1 MTLDTMLLA
10 GAGVL
15 LAALGAA
22 RLSSSVGLPSLLL
35 FLFLGVGVGLWV
47 EFDDAALAHDLGFA
61 ALVLILGEGGF
72 TTKWREMR
80 PILSLAGLLALGLEL
95 DEERNLSPNR
105 GARRISTD
113 TSPVS
118 VLVIPTNEELA
129 IARACVD
136 VCKVV

>member
-47 EFDDAALAHDLGFA
+47 EFDDAHLAHDLGFA
-61 ALVLILGEGGF
+61 ALVLILAE
-72 TTKWREMR
+72 
-80 PILSLAGLLALGLEL
+80 
-95 DEERNLSPNR
+95 
-105 GARRISTD
+105 
-113 TSPVS
+113 
-118 VLVIPTNEELA
+118 
-129 IARACVD
+129 
-136 VCKVV
+136 

>member
-61 ALVLILGEGGF
+61 ALVLILGECPVRLMRSLFVDRAAVAGEAVEDLVGGLVPGEGC
-72 TTKWREMR
+72 R
-80 PILSLAGLLALGLEL
+80 
-95 DEERNLSPNR
+95 
-105 GARRISTD
+105 
-113 TSPVS
+113 
-118 VLVIPTNEELA
+118 VLVP
-129 IARACVD
+129 VFDPGGD
-136 VCKVV
+136 VGCESFDAAVC